1 MKKATIKDVARE
13 SGLSLGT
20 VSKYLNGS
28 RGVKQANQIKI
39 KQAIANLRYSPDEY
53 ARGLITNKTKTIG
66 LVIPEFNNLFY
77 AQLASELELAIGS
90 EGYTVVVCESFYDT
104 EREKKNLLWF
114 ASHRMSALVVV
125 PCGKNAE
132 NYDYLKSIDIPIIFL
147 DQYIAGLNYEFVL
160 VNNREVCETCIEY
173 LLDNGHRDILMVVAP
188 KGLYTSDE
196 RVNGYY
202 DAYENRGLNVNEDL
216 IMRVEENIDKAY
228 YCIKKKL
235 QETRCTALFAANFP
249 NTFGSIFTI
258 NELKISIPDDLS
270 FVGFDDMMLTKL
282 FRPKLTM
289 IDQPIAEIA
298 MFAKRRIFEL
308 MLQKNFEYRITKL
321 NCSFLVYDSVKDIR
335 GK

>member
-125 PCGKNAE
+125 PCGK
-132 NYDYLKSIDIPIIFL
+132 
-147 DQYIAGLNYEFVL
+147 
-160 VNNREVCETCIEY
+160 
-173 LLDNGHRDILMVVAP
+173 MP
-188 KGLYTSDE
+188 KT
-196 RVNGYY
+196 
-202 DAYENRGLNVNEDL
+202 
-216 IMRVEENIDKAY
+216 
-228 YCIKKKL
+228 
-235 QETRCTALFAANFP
+235 T
-249 NTFGSIFTI
+249 TI
-258 NELKISIPDDLS
+258 
-270 FVGFDDMMLTKL
+270 
-282 FRPKLTM
+282 
-289 IDQPIAEIA
+289 
-298 MFAKRRIFEL
+298 
-308 MLQKNFEYRITKL
+308 
-321 NCSFLVYDSVKDIR
+321 
-335 GK
+335 